1 MDAIKKQEII
11 KEHENKFN
19 IRITF
24 YGNDILLKCFS
35 DMSSK
40 FSEDKFNVKK
50 DFSYE
55 SLKDQI
61 ILAKE
66 NKSLTN
72 NIVLAFDSSINLTAD
87 E

>member
-1 MDAIKKQEII
+1 
-11 KEHENKFN
+11 
-19 IRITF
+19 
-24 YGNDILLKCFS
+24 
-35 DMSSK
+35 MSSK